1 MSYPHDS
8 EHNHAGDGEHDLEQH
23 ESAHEHHG
31 GMSEYIRLALMALV
45 VIASVSGWWRH
56 WMSRDWLA
64 FAATLIGGFPI
75 FKEAWENLCKRRMT
89 MELSMTLALVAAL
102 CIGQFLTA
110 LVIAFFVLF
119 AELVEGYT
127 VGGGRRAIQNLIDAL
142 PRQVRVRRGG
152 QEHELA
158 TNEVA
163 AGEIIIIR
171 PGERIPADGIVTKGH
186 SFVDQSSITGES
198 LPVEK
203 VEQSKVFA
211 GTINK
216 DGVVEVIVE
225 KIGRDT
231 TFGKII
237 DIVEQAEKSRAPV
250 QRIADKLSAGL
261 VYFAFSAAVFT
272 LIVTR
277 NITST
282 ISVIIVAG
290 ACGVAAGTPLAI
302 LAGIGNAARRGIITK
317 GGLYLELLSRI
328 DTVVLDKTGTLTLGI
343 PEVTAVR
350 TFDHVTENEVLQ
362 TAAIAEQHSE
372 HPLGEAI
379 VRRARERE
387 LPLREYSHLHY
398 SPGKGIV
405 VEESGTRI
413 LVGTHALFEEHGVPV
428 PVNTLSE
435 AGAHDGA
442 GKTVVLVGRDN
453 RVLGTVTL
461 ADQLRAEAKKAVQD
475 LKAQGYRT
483 ILLTGDSSHTAKVI
497 GTELG
502 VHKAIGDLLPEQKV
516 EKIRKLLRD
525 GRKVAMVG
533 DGVNDAPALAEATVG
548 IAMGQGTDVALETAD
563 VTLMTSDLSR
573 LVELLAISKRC
584 YRVIMFN
591 FWGTISVDT
600 AGIIL
605 AFFGMLAPI
614 AAALIHVGSEL
625 AFILNSA
632 RLFRESPTGKGYQ
645 TRARNPARAPRF
657 SRGLFRFD
665 SGVKKGVEPVRP
677 RRNQT
682 SRWPFRPKISRK

>member
-1 MSYPHDS
+1 MSHTHKS
-8 EHNHAGDGEHDLEQH
+8 EHDHAANHGEHNLEH
-23 ESAHEHHG
+23 THEHEESGHDHQG
-31 GMSEYIRLALMALV
+31 GVAEYVRLGLMALV
-45 VIASVSGWWRH
+45 IVASLTGWWRH
-56 WMSRDWLA
+56 WMPRDWLA
-64 FAATLIGGFPI
+64 FAATIIGGFPI
-75 FKEAWENLCKRRMT
+75 FKEAWENLRKRRMT

-127 VGGGRRAIQNLIDAL
+127 VGGGRRAIQTLIDAL
-142 PRQVRVRRGG
+142 PRQVRVRRAG
-152 QEHELA
+152 QERELG

-163 AGEIIIIR
+163 AGETIIIR
-171 PGERIPADGIVTKGH
+171 PGERIPADGVVSKGH
-186 SFVDQSSITGES
+186 SFVDQSSITGEP
-198 LPVEK
+198 LPIEK

-216 DGVVEVIVE
+216 DGVLEVTVE

-237 DIVEQAEKSRAPV
+237 EIVEQAEKSRAPV
-250 QRIADKLSAGL
+250 QRIADRLAAAL
-261 VYFAFSAAVFT
+261 VYFAFGAAVLT

-302 LAGIGNAARRGIITK
+302 LAGIGDAARRGIITK
-317 GGLYLELLSRI
+317 GGLYLEQLSRI

-350 TFDHVTENEVLQ
+350 TLDDATENDVLQ

-372 HPLGEAI
+372 HALGEAI
-379 VRRARERE
+379 VRGARARN
-387 LPLREYSHLHY
+387 LPLREYSQLRY
-398 SPGKGIV
+398 LPGKGIV

-413 LVGTHALFEEHGVPV
+413 MVGTSALFEEHGVPV
-428 PVNTLSE
+428 PANALSE
-435 AGAHDGA
+435 ADDHDGA
-442 GKTVVLVGRDN
+442 GKTAVLVGRDR
-453 RVLGTVTL
+453 RVIGAVTL
-461 ADQLRAEAKKAVQD
+461 ADQLRAEAREAVNN
-475 LKAQGYRT
+475 LKTQGYRV
-483 ILLTGDSSHTAKVI
+483 ILLTGDSSDAAKTI
-497 GTELG
+497 GRELG
-502 VHKAIGDLLPEQKV
+502 VDESIGNLLPEQKV
-516 EKIRKLLRD
+516 EKIQALLRA

-533 DGVNDAPALAEATVG
+533 DGVNDAPALAKATVG

-573 LVELLAISKRC
+573 LVEVLAISKRC

-591 FWGTISVDT
+591 FFGTISVDT
-600 AGIIL
+600 IGIVL

-614 AAALIHVGSEL
+614 VAALIHVGSEL

-632 RLFRESPTGKGYQ
+632 RLFRQRSIITHS
-645 TRARNPARAPRF
+645 T
-657 SRGLFRFD
+657 
-665 SGVKKGVEPVRP
+665 
-677 RRNQT
+677 
-682 SRWPFRPKISRK
+682 

>member
-1 MSYPHDS
+1 MPSNLSPNTTKLEHGHHDHDRHADD
-8 EHNHAGDGEHDLEQH
+8 EHAQ
-23 ESAHEHHG
+23 EHHHET
-31 GMSEYIRLALMALV
+31 SSAEYVRLGLMALII
-45 VIASVSGWWRH
+45 IASLSGWWRH
-56 WMSRDWLA
+56 FMSRDWLA
-64 FAATLIGGFPI
+64 FVATLVGGFPI
-75 FKEAWENLCKRRMT
+75 FEEALENLRKRRMT
-89 MELSMTLALVAAL
+89 MELSMTLALIAAL

-142 PRQVRVRRGG
+142 PRQVRVRRAG
-152 QEHELA
+152 QERELG

-163 AGEIIIIR
+163 AGETIIIR
-171 PGERIPADGIVTKGH
+171 PGERIPADGVVSKGH

-198 LPVEK
+198 LPIEK

-216 DGVVEVIVE
+216 DGVLEVIVE

-237 DIVEQAEKSRAPV
+237 EIVEQAEKSRAPV
-250 QRIADKLSAGL
+250 QGIADRLAAGL
-261 VYFAFSAAVFT
+261 VYFAFGAAVIT

-317 GGLYLELLSRI
+317 GGLYLEQLSRI

-350 TFDHVTENEVLQ
+350 GLDDSTENDVLQ

-379 VRRARERE
+379 VRRARERN
-387 LPLREYSHLHY
+387 LPLREYSQLRY

-405 VEESGTRI
+405 VEELGTRI
-413 LVGTHALFEEHGVPV
+413 MVGTRALFEEHGVPV
-428 PVNTLSE
+428 PTNALSE
-435 AGAHDGA
+435 GSDHSGA
-442 GKTVVLVGRDN
+442 GETLVLVGRDR

-461 ADQLRAEAKKAVQD
+461 ADQLRAEAKEAVNN
-475 LKAQGYRT
+475 LKTQGYRV
-483 ILLTGDSSHTAKVI
+483 ILLTGDSSDTAKTI
-497 GTELG
+497 GRELG
-502 VHKAIGDLLPEQKV
+502 VDESSGNLLPEQKV
-516 EKIRKLLRD
+516 AKIRELLRA

-573 LVELLAISKRC
+573 LVEVLAISKRC

-591 FWGTISVDT
+591 FWGTITVD
-600 AGIIL
+600 AVGIVL

-614 AAALIHVGSEL
+614 IAALIHVGSEL

-632 RLFRESPTGKGYQ
+632 RLFRQQSST
-645 TRARNPARAPRF
+645 
-657 SRGLFRFD
+657 
-665 SGVKKGVEPVRP
+665 
-677 RRNQT
+677 
-682 SRWPFRPKISRK
+682 

>member
-1 MSYPHDS
+1 MSHPHSS
-8 EHNHAGDGEHDLEQH
+8 EHDVEGHGDRRLEHTRKH
-23 ESAHEHHG
+23 EG
-31 GMSEYIRLALMALV
+31 GAAEYVRLGVMALV
-45 VIASVSGWWRH
+45 IVASLSGWWRN

-64 FAATLIGGFPI
+64 FAATVIGGFPI
-75 FKEAWENLCKRRMT
+75 YEEAWENIRKRRMT

-127 VGGGRRAIQNLIDAL
+127 VGGGRRAIQSLIDAL

-152 QEHELA
+152 QERELG
-158 TNEVA
+158 TSEVA
-163 AGEIIIIR
+163 AGETIIIR
-171 PGERIPADGIVTKGH
+171 PGERIPADGVVSKGH

-203 VEQSKVFA
+203 MKQSKVFA

-216 DGVVEVIVE
+216 DGVLEVTVE

-250 QRIADKLSAGL
+250 QRIADRLAAGV
-261 VYFAFSAAVFT
+261 VYFAFAAAVLT
-272 LIVTR
+272 LIITR

-282 ISVIIVAG
+282 IAVVIVAG

-302 LAGIGNAARRGIITK
+302 LAGIGSAARRGIITK
-317 GGLYLELLSRI
+317 GGLYLEQLSRI

-350 TFDHVTENEVLQ
+350 ALERALENEVLQ
-362 TAAIAEQHSE
+362 AAAIAEQHSE

-379 VRRARERE
+379 VRRARERQ
-387 LPLREYSHLHY
+387 LPLREYSQLHY

-428 PVNTLSE
+428 PADALSE
-435 AGAHDGA
+435 IPDHDGA
-442 GKTVVLVGRDN
+442 GKTVVLVGRDR

-483 ILLTGDSSHTAKVI
+483 ILLTGDSSDTAKVI
-497 GTELG
+497 GRELG
-502 VHKAIGDLLPEQKV
+502 VHEAFGDLLPEQKV
-516 EKIRKLLRD
+516 EKIRGLLRD
-525 GRKVAMVG
+525 GRKVTMVG

-573 LVELLAISKRC
+573 LVEVLAISKRC

-591 FWGTISVDT
+591 FWGTILVDST
-600 AGIIL
+600 GIVL

-614 AAALIHVGSEL
+614 VAALIHVGSEL

-632 RLFRESPTGKGYQ
+632 RLFRTRRTG
-645 TRARNPARAPRF
+645 
-657 SRGLFRFD
+657 
-665 SGVKKGVEPVRP
+665 
-677 RRNQT
+677 
-682 SRWPFRPKISRK
+682 

>member
-1 MSYPHDS
+1 MRQTDDSHFGDHD
-8 EHNHAGDGEHDLEQH
+8 EQGH
-23 ESAHEHHG
+23 VHEHKTALA
-31 GMSEYIRLALMALV
+31 EYVRLTLMAAVIV
-45 VIASVSGWWRH
+45 VSLTGWWRN

-64 FAATLIGGFPI
+64 LVATLVGGFPI
-75 FKEAWENLCKRRMT
+75 FKEAWENLRKRRMT
-89 MELSMTLALVAAL
+89 MELSMTLALLAAL

-119 AELVEGYT
+119 AELVEDYT

-152 QEHELA
+152 QEQELH
-158 TNEVA
+158 TSEVA
-163 AGEIIIIR
+163 AGETIIVR
-171 PGERIPADGIVTKGH
+171 PGERIPADGVVSKGH
-186 SFVDQSSITGES
+186 SFVDQASITGES

-203 VEQSKVFA
+203 IEGSKVFA

-216 DGVVEVIVE
+216 DGVLEVRVE

-237 DIVEQAEKSRAPV
+237 EIVEQAEKSRAPV
-250 QRIADKLSAGL
+250 QRIADRLAAGL
-261 VYFAFSAAVFT
+261 VYFAFGAAVLT

-282 ISVIIVAG
+282 IAVIIVAG

-302 LAGIGNAARRGIITK
+302 LAGIGSAARRGIITK
-317 GGLYLELLSRI
+317 GGLYLEQLSRI

-350 TFDHVTENEVLQ
+350 PLDKSTENEVLQ

-379 VRRARERE
+379 VRRARERN
-387 LPLREYSHLHY
+387 LPLREYSHLCY

-413 LVGTHALFEEHGVPV
+413 LVGTRALFEEHDVPV
-428 PVNTLSE
+428 PANVFSDI
-435 AGAHDGA
+435 AGEDGA
-442 GKTVVLVGRDN
+442 GSSVVLVGRDS
-453 RVLGTVTL
+453 RVLGTVRL
-461 ADQLRAEAKKAVQD
+461 ADQLRAEAKQAVQD
-475 LKAQGYRT
+475 LKARGYRT
-483 ILLTGDSSHTAKVI
+483 ILLTGDSSDTAKAMGNALRVD
-497 GTELG
+497 E
-502 VHKAIGDLLPEQKV
+502 AIGNLLPEQKV
-516 EKIRKLLRD
+516 EKVRNLLRD
-525 GRKVAMVG
+525 GRRVAMVG

-573 LVELLAISKRC
+573 LVEVLAISKRC

-591 FWGTISVDT
+591 FWGTIGVD
-600 AGIIL
+600 AVGIAL
-605 AFFGMLAPI
+605 AFFGLLAPI
-614 AAALIHVGSEL
+614 IAALIHVGSEL

-632 RLFRESPTGKGYQ
+632 RLFRQRHT
-645 TRARNPARAPRF
+645 T
-657 SRGLFRFD
+657 
-665 SGVKKGVEPVRP
+665 
-677 RRNQT
+677 
-682 SRWPFRPKISRK
+682 